1 MADGHSNTLPKP
13 VKRSTRWTSFVGTPA
28 AGRVVRGLQEEG
40 NPAHRLRVEHNKHT
54 LLIHLSDENGQGWT
68 TIALDRATRE
78 WSIAQRVRQLD
89 AAKAACEQ
97 LYI

>member
-13 VKRSTRWTSFVGTPA
+13 VKRSRRWTSFIGA
-28 AGRVVRGLQEEG
+28 RGAGRVVRGLQEEK
-40 NPAHRLRVEHNKHT
+40 NPAHRLRVEHNDQT

-68 TIALDRATRE
+68 TIAVDRSTRE
-78 WSIAQRVRQLD
+78 WSIAQRQRQLD

-97 LYI
+97 LYV